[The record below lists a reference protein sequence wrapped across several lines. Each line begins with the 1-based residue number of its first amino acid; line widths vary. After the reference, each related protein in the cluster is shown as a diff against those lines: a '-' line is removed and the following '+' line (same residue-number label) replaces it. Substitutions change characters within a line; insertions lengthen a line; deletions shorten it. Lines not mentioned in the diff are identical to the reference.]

1 MDRQDREDV
10 FLLNT
15 LLGTDLATSYVA
27 ATDPEPP
34 KRTGCGCGL
43 LAALLA
49 AGFILWRD
57 LTR

>member
-1 MDRQDREDV
+1 MDQRDREET

-27 ATDPEPP
+27 ATDPEPS

-49 AGFILWRD
+49 VGFILWRY